1 MTQVNVLPGQ
11 PPASPQA
18 LESAAHELAQDHGET
33 PQQRLEL
40 LDAPEEW
47 AAFSL
52 PEKTESG
59 CWRSSVVF
67 EGMHCA
73 ACAIT
78 LEDALR
84 AVPGVQSVQ
93 ISGASHRGQIVW
105 SPELTRPSEWMH
117 SVERH
122 GYKALPANDAHAHAR
137 RREEA
142 RRMVWR
148 WAVAAL

>member
-1 MTQVNVLPGQ
+1 MTQVNVLP
-11 PPASPQA
+11 QA
-18 LESAAHELAQDHGET
+18 TPMAAEPMGPMGPGSEDHDL
-33 PQQRLEL
+33 RLQL
-40 LDAPEEW
+40 LDEPQEW

-52 PEKTESG
+52 PEKDESG

-84 AVPGVQSVQ
+84 AVPGVRSVQ
-93 ISGASHRGQIVW
+93 ISGASHRGQVVW
-105 SPELTRPSEWMH
+105 SPECTRPSQWMR

-122 GYKALPANDAHAHAR
+122 GYKALSLIHI
-137 RREEA
+137 
-142 RRMVWR
+142 
-148 WAVAAL
+148 

>member
-1 MTQVNVLPGQ
+1 MTQVNVLPGL
-11 PPASPQA
+11 PAAPSEKGTMAA
-18 LESAAHELAQDHGET
+18 LTLASTEREIAQE
-33 PQQRLEL
+33 RLEL

-52 PEKTESG
+52 PEKTDYG

-84 AVPGVQSVQ
+84 AVPGVQ
-93 ISGASHRGQIVW
+93 
-105 SPELTRPSEWMH
+105 
-117 SVERH
+117 
-122 GYKALPANDAHAHAR
+122 
-137 RREEA
+137 
-142 RRMVWR
+142 
-148 WAVAAL
+148 